1 MVIRIA
7 QGYLLVGCL
16 LVSDLVAGQNPDVHA
31 AAIPGKIAS
40 RVFSMPLRHCLPD
53 RLVGLALLAFTFP
66 SSSYTPSMLYHF
78 PSIYHTFVTI
88 CNTFAILSSQYSHVI
103 GNHFV
108 SLVCFSTT
116 VLETYRLRPELVYY
130 TLLFL
135 F

>member
-53 RLVGLALLAFTFP
+53 RLVGLALLGED
-66 SSSYTPSMLYHF
+66 
-78 PSIYHTFVTI
+78 V
-88 CNTFAILSSQYSHVI
+88 Q
-103 GNHFV
+103 
-108 SLVCFSTT
+108 
-116 VLETYRLRPELVYY
+116 TYRQKYDQCAPNPRRL
-130 TLLFL
+130 
-135 F
+135 